1 MTRGVGSLTEGAAT
15 MAGGRGEQHTG
26 GSMGDAATS
35 RDDAAGP
42 DDAAG
47 GDAAAWARCAVVLE
61 AADPPRTSRMGF
73 WNPDGEPLP
82 SAPAGGTLG
91 ELTVALPRGG
101 SVVTRTVPTVLL
113 PVTDALPLLVRAR
126 RDAQAHPAAAF
137 WGAAALVALQLVAR
151 GRLVPAV
158 SPRSYDAWRV
168 GPLELGDLAGLRD
181 LVAAMPPSARAVV
194 GAGHLAGR
202 ARRRRDAAAGVPGC
216 RGRRAAAHPRVGS
229 ARGRHRVRGGGAP
242 AGHGPAAVGRGGVS
256 RRRQPA
262 ADLAAHR
269 GRR

>member
-194 GAGHLAGR
+194 VPGTSPVELADAETLLRAFLDAVADGLPRTPASVRLAGDT
-202 ARRRRDAAAGVPGC
+202 AYAAAAPG
-216 RGRRAAAHPRVGS
+216 RS
-229 ARGRHRVRGGGAP
+229 
-242 AGHGPAAVGRGGVS
+242 
-256 RRRQPA
+256 
-262 ADLAAHR
+262 
-269 GRR
+269 